1 MHDLISKAKADKR
14 NLLEPDALRL
24 FADYGLPVPDYKL
37 VKTQEEA
44 LEAARQIGFPVV
56 LKIVSPDILHK
67 SDAGGVKLGL
77 STAGETAAAFKE
89 IMSNI
94 GKKASKAKV
103 EGILVAG
110 NAPGGTECIVGM
122 TKDPQFGPALMFG
135 LGGVFVELMKD
146 VSFRVLPLTREDAEN
161 MIKETKACRLL
172 KGLRGEAPGDIQALI
187 DFLLKTASLIE
198 KNPQIKEIDVNP
210 LLVCETGVMILD
222 ARVIL

>member
-1 MHDLISKAKADKR
+1 
-14 NLLEPDALRL
+14 
-24 FADYGLPVPDYKL
+24 
-37 VKTQEEA
+37 
-44 LEAARQIGFPVV
+44 
-56 LKIVSPDILHK
+56 
-67 SDAGGVKLGL
+67 
-77 STAGETAAAFKE
+77 
-89 IMSNI
+89 
-94 GKKASKAKV
+94 
-103 EGILVAG
+103 
-110 NAPGGTECIVGM
+110 M

-146 VSFRVLPLTREDAEN
+146 VSFRVLPLTREDAEE

-187 DFLLKTASLIE
+187 DFLLKTASFIE

>member
-1 MHDLISKAKADKR
+1 MHDLISKAKADNR
-14 NLLEPDALRL
+14 NLLEPEALRL
-24 FADYGLPVPDYKL
+24 FADHGLPVPDYKL

-44 LEAARQIGFPVV
+44 IEAARQIGFPVV

-67 SDAGGVKLGL
+67 SDAGGVKVGL
-77 STAGETAAAFKE
+77 STAGETAAAFEE

-94 GKKASKAKV
+94 EKKAPEAKI
-103 EGILVAG
+103 EGILVVG

-135 LGGVFVELMKD
+135 LGGIYVELMKD
-146 VSFRVLPLTREDAEN
+146 VSFRVLPLTREDAEE
-161 MIKETKACRLL
+161 MIKETKAYRLL

-198 KNPQIKEIDVNP
+198 KNPQIEEIDVNP